1 MRFDSQGKQ
10 MINEI
15 ITIGV
20 MTAPLA
26 YLTHNNYKLRQSLNR
41 AAKDLMHCN
50 ARSTALDTYANS
62 LNIEY
67 ARLKVQHDNA
77 QAKLEYIAEE
87 IPFAITEAIMIGP
100 IDELDKRLNAVYRQ
114 FLNAQPTEILKRKES
129 TQ

>member
-1 MRFDSQGKQ
+1 

-26 YLTHNNYKLRQSLNR
+26 YLTHNNYKLRQSLNK
-41 AAKDLMHCN
+41 AAKDLMHCS
-50 ARSTALDTYANS
+50 ARATALDFYANS

-100 IDELDKRLNAVYRQ
+100 IDELDSRLNGVYKR
-114 FLNAQPTEILKRKES
+114 FLGERYRL
-129 TQ
+129 